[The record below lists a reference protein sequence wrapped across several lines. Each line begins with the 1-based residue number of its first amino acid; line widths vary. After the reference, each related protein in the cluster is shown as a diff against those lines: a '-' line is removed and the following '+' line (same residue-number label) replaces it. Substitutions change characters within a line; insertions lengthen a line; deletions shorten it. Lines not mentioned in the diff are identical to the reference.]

1 MKSKLRVLVV
11 DDHDR
16 FRGILASFLKSHCSV
31 DEVIEATDGNDA
43 IEKAS
48 LWHPDL
54 VLMDIHMPNRNGIEA
69 TRAIKALDSRTVVLM
84 MSMDST
90 EDYAR
95 SARLVADGY
104 IPKTSLKKNL
114 STALQEMSYGWAP
127 AQAMAWD

>member
-1 MKSKLRVLVV
+1 MNSKIKVLVV
-11 DDHDR
+11 DDHDG
-16 FRGILASFLKSHCSV
+16 FRRILASFLRSHAGV
-31 DEVIEATDGNDA
+31 EAVLEATDGNDA

-69 TRAIKALDSRTVVLM
+69 TRAIKALDSKTVVLM
-84 MSMDST
+84 MSMDTT

-104 IPKTSLKKNL
+104 IPKTAMKRSL
-114 STALQEMSYGWAP
+114 STALLEMSYGWTRTA
-127 AQAMAWD
+127 AVA